1 MGGAERRAPKRWT
14 EEEDKILWEETRK
27 QSKSG
32 NVKDW
37 NRIAAKLPNRTN
49 KDCRKRWVNTLS
61 GSLKKGAWSED
72 EDERLIA
79 AVNSHGQK
87 WTLVASMVGL
97 RSPDQCSKRWQ
108 HNLDP
113 KLEHRGWTQ
122 AEDEL
127 LLESVEKHGR
137 EWKLIQ
143 ELSYNTRSR
152 NDLKNR
158 YSILTRRRDSL
169 SAQGAQRRANSPSTS
184 GSSSTSTPGRVHEE
198 SLEFKADPEDLLMQD
213 PDTGEYAQ
221 DPAYDWGNGTMDDN
235 WFNST
240 HIGPDSYLDSTNP
253 DLDLAAIFSST
264 EGTIVDEGEYNTD
277 QLYDA
282 SANAAPQ
289 QFPWEGL
296 GTGEEALF
304 GDLAD
309 LHIPPGTGIDT
320 PDTAQNSIAQAS
332 ETFGEIS
339 MRRRV
344 SLVVDE
350 CDWSTLNYLM
360 DVSKPLKGK
369 VKLEMN
375 F

>member
-1 MGGAERRAPKRWT
+1 M
-14 EEEDKILWEETRK
+14 
-27 QSKSG
+27 
-32 NVKDW
+32 
-37 NRIAAKLPNRTN
+37 
-49 KDCRKRWVNTLS
+49 
-61 GSLKKGAWSED
+61 
-72 EDERLIA
+72 
-79 AVNSHGQK
+79 
-87 WTLVASMVGL
+87 
-97 RSPDQCSKRWQ
+97 
-108 HNLDP
+108 
-113 KLEHRGWTQ
+113 
-122 AEDEL
+122 
-127 LLESVEKHGR
+127 
-137 EWKLIQ
+137 
-143 ELSYNTRSR
+143 
-152 NDLKNR
+152 
-158 YSILTRRRDSL
+158 
-169 SAQGAQRRANSPSTS
+169 
-184 GSSSTSTPGRVHEE
+184 HEE

-277 QLYDA
+277 PLYDA